1 MRPLALVALL
11 AALAVAIAFGV
22 ASAQESKTTAE
33 PPPGR
38 GGLDP
43 ELVWNFHY
51 EGKKKGGEFLELL
64 TPEEGRERALVITHL
79 EMRVRQSTQV
89 QVVEHRKV
97 KRQGKE
103 VWEKAVRRSELFS
116 LGTLDST
123 TQYIASGFDST
134 VGMRFDG
141 GTRPALEITSGGG
154 EMAVYAEGYWSR
166 K

>member
-1 MRPLALVALL
+1 MRSVALFAL
-11 AALAVAIAFGV
+11 SAGLAVAVVLGI
-22 ASAQESKTTAE
+22 ASAQDTKTTAE
-33 PPPGR
+33 PMPGR
-38 GGLDP
+38 GGIDP
-43 ELVWNFHY
+43 DLVWNFHF

-64 TPEEGRERALVITHL
+64 TPEEGKERALVITHF

-89 QVVEHRKV
+89 QMVEHRKV

-123 TQYIASGFDST
+123 TQYVASGFDST
-134 VGMRFDG
+134 VGMKFDG
-141 GTRPALEITSGGG
+141 GTRPALEVTAGGG
-154 EMAVYAEGYWSR
+154 EMAVYAAGYWER